1 MPPVKREKLF
11 KYYKDAD
18 ILFLHLND
26 IPVLLSKIFEY
37 TALRRPIVAGL
48 GGYSAKFIVY
58 NVPYVTIFNSGDVDG
73 CEDAIRK
80 AESLEIKDKN
90 ILVRNL

>member
-1 MPPVKREKLF
+1 M
-11 KYYKDAD
+11 
-18 ILFLHLND
+18 HLND

-73 CEDAIRK
+73 CVDAIKKSRK
-80 AESLEIKDKN
+80 F
-90 ILVRNL
+90 RNKR